1 MPLRLSFAKHT
12 GADVTSQMLKPRC
25 VRCSQICPGA
35 NRKREGDSPE
45 EKKEEK
51 KKKKKK
57 EEEEEEVSVF
67 IHLFLLDFI
76 IFFSFLYRFIKDI
89 IEMEASKTK

>member
-1 MPLRLSFAKHT
+1 
-12 GADVTSQMLKPRC
+12 MLKPRC

-67 IHLFLLDFI
+67 IHLFFI
-76 IFFSFLYRFIKDI
+76 RFYNIFLFPV
-89 IEMEASKTK
+89 